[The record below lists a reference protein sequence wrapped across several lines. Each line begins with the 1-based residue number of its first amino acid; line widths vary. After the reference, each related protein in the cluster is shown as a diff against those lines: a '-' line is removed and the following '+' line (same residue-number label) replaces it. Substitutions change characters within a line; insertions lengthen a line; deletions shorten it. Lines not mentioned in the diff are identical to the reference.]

1 MIGSCRMVSSVWLD
15 IPSSLLSASSIL
27 QERLKKM
34 RALQMKLKKKNKPL
48 EWMKERDVGDFKTLQ
63 FNTWTSGFA

>member
-1 MIGSCRMVSSVWLD
+1 
-15 IPSSLLSASSIL
+15 
-27 QERLKKM
+27 M

-63 FNTWTSGFA
+63 FDTWTSGFA

>member
-1 MIGSCRMVSSVWLD
+1 MVSSVWLG

-27 QERLKKM
+27 QERLKM

-63 FNTWTSGFA
+63 FDTWTSGFA